1 MSVSERTLRY
11 GGMLLVAAT
20 VLIGAHAARANEQ
33 IHVGKAQGTAWTF
46 LPVDIGIAQGFFAQQ
61 GLDIDS
67 ADLGGDA
74 KVQQALAAGSID
86 IGLGSGPGLA
96 FVAKG
101 SPGIGVAAF
110 AGPPRNISAIVLEDS
125 PIKTIAD
132 LKGKLIAVSSVGSL
146 SDWLAKQMAIQ
157 EGWGQDGIRAVPL
170 GAVEISI
177 AALKA
182 KQVDAVVLSTEA
194 GFGLEER
201 KQGRMLASMD
211 RYAPH
216 FITHVVFAQKS
227 LVASKPDTVR
237 RFLKGFF
244 AANRVHENPSRRNLR
259 PGRARAAP
267 ERGGGRQ
274 GLRFR
279 GRHVHRRRPLRSTGG
294 GGAETVLHRYGNAA
308 RAAGRRRAVHH
319 AIPAGRAITGINRT
333 MTTATTP
340 ITNPNVTRSR
350 LVLEI
355 ASEMAGGAAADAV
368 PDYILPKVELRHSRG
383 GKPVTFSGVSS
394 AEGIFAVAAREVDL
408 AMINPAA
415 VLSVAL
421 RGEGIFKKPM
431 PVRAIA
437 VIPSW
442 DAFVF
447 AVRPETGLARF
458 EDIAA
463 RKPKLRIL
471 MRATPDHSLHHMF
484 DDVAAAA
491 GFSRDDIA
499 RWGGEVRKSG
509 SVPWPYTE
517 TFKALIRGDVDA
529 IFDEAAH
536 SWVPQALDAGITILP
551 LAETTVAKLEATG
564 YRRAVLPKSAY
575 PKLPHDVL
583 SLDFSGWTVFVHA
596 EADDALVTQI
606 CMGLDA
612 RKARIAW
619 EEPGDLPVERMARE
633 ALDTPQCVPLHPAAE
648 RFWRGRG
655 YL

>member
-1 MSVSERTLRY
+1 
-11 GGMLLVAAT
+11 
-20 VLIGAHAARANEQ
+20 
-33 IHVGKAQGTAWTF
+33 
-46 LPVDIGIAQGFFAQQ
+46 
-61 GLDIDS
+61 
-67 ADLGGDA
+67 
-74 KVQQALAAGSID
+74 
-86 IGLGSGPGLA
+86 
-96 FVAKG
+96 
-101 SPGIGVAAF
+101 
-110 AGPPRNISAIVLEDS
+110 
-125 PIKTIAD
+125 
-132 LKGKLIAVSSVGSL
+132 
-146 SDWLAKQMAIQ
+146 
-157 EGWGQDGIRAVPL
+157 
-170 GAVEISI
+170 
-177 AALKA
+177 
-182 KQVDAVVLSTEA
+182 
-194 GFGLEER
+194 
-201 KQGRMLASMD
+201 
-211 RYAPH
+211 
-216 FITHVVFAQKS
+216 
-227 LVASKPDTVR
+227 
-237 RFLKGFF
+237 
-244 AANRVHENPSRRNLR
+244 
-259 PGRARAAP
+259 
-267 ERGGGRQ
+267 
-274 GLRFR
+274 
-279 GRHVHRRRPLRSTGG
+279 
-294 GGAETVLHRYGNAA
+294 
-308 RAAGRRRAVHH
+308 
-319 AIPAGRAITGINRT
+319 

-340 ITNPNVTRSR
+340 VTNPNVTRSR

-394 AEGIFAVAAREVDL
+394 AEGIFAVASREVDL

-415 VLSVAL
+415 VLV
-421 RGEGIFKKPM
+421 G
-431 PVRAIA
+431 RAA
-437 VIPSW
+437 RRRASSRNRCRSAPSPSS
-442 DAFVF
+442 
-447 AVRPETGLARF
+447 RPGTPSCSPCGPRPGLTRF

-499 RWGGEVRKSG
+499 RWGGEVRKAG
-509 SVPWPYTE
+509 TVPWPYTE

-551 LAETTVAKLEATG
+551 LAEATVAKLEAMG

-606 CMGLDA
+606 CAGLDA
-612 RKARIAW
+612 RKARIPW

-648 RFWRGRG
+648 RFWRSRG